1 MSVSIIPL
9 LCGMQQLQNSAK
21 ILRAYVKIY
30 ENTKIFVVSR
40 KGIKIRSTIF
50 PMLKK
55 TAICRLLIEKIVV
68 RGKRLEI
75 HLLVPTDDGKNTKS
89 IEVNLIEQF
98 FDERRE
104 FLAGISRTQKN
115 TVGMRN
121 SNDMHLRYEWWVI
134 LDSNQ

>member
-1 MSVSIIPL
+1 
-9 LCGMQQLQNSAK
+9 
-21 ILRAYVKIY
+21 
-30 ENTKIFVVSR
+30 
-40 KGIKIRSTIF
+40 
-50 PMLKK
+50 MLKK